1 MVERGGGPIP
11 LWLQAGFWA
20 LVAGSALVLGAAIG
34 YFTPLPHR
42 VIASVTG
49 FGGGVLIAVLSFE
62 LVEEAYVHAGSVPTA
77 LGFAAGA
84 IAYSTA
90 NWFLSRRG
98 AQERKRCGDC
108 VEQPS
113 EAEVPG
119 SGLAIALGALLDGIP
134 EALIIGLSL
143 RTGGAVSTVA
153 VVGFFLSNLPE
164 GLSSAAGMRKA
175 GRPVRYVMGVWTGI
189 ALVTGP
195 AAVVGYALVGGL
207 PPAVVAAIGAF
218 AAGGLLALVAETMIP
233 EAFDRAPEFIGLIT
247 VAGFLVAFVLA
258 KLG

>member
-1 MVERGGGPIP
+1 MP
-11 LWLQAGFWA
+11 LWLQAGLWE

-34 YFTPLPHR
+34 YFAPLSHR
-42 VIASVTG
+42 IIASVMG

-62 LVEEAYVHAGSVPTA
+62 LVEDAYLHAGFVPTA

-84 IAYSTA
+84 IVYSTA
-90 NWFLSRRG
+90 NWLLSRRG
-98 AQERKRCGDC
+98 AHERKRCGDC
-108 VEQPS
+108 VAQPT
-113 EAEVPG
+113 EAAVPG
-119 SGLAIALGALLDGIP
+119 SGIAIALGALLDGIP

-143 RTGGAVSTVA
+143 STGGAVSTVA

-189 ALVTGP
+189 PLVMAP
-195 AAVVGYALVGGL
+195 VAVVGYALVGHL
-207 PPAVVAAIGAF
+207 APAVVAAIGAF

-233 EAFDRAPEFIGLIT
+233 EAFDQAPEFIGLIT